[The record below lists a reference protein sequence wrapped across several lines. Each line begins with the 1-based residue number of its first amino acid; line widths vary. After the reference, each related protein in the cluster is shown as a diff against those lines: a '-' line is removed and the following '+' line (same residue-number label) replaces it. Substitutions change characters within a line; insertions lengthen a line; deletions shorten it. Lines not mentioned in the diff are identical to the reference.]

1 MKHFKLLIQIQ
12 IFGRILFQILPVNR
26 FVLVCYYTNS
36 FFNLDIHRKKGNYD
50 EARELY
56 LKSLK
61 QTESLYGQNHPT
73 VADIMNNLGML
84 CKKQGKYTEAL
95 DYLKQ
100 ALKISKHFY
109 GEKHGTI
116 GIYLTNVGDIYRK
129 VLN

>member
-1 MKHFKLLIQIQ
+1 
-12 IFGRILFQILPVNR
+12 
-26 FVLVCYYTNS
+26 
-36 FFNLDIHRKKGNYD
+36 
-50 EARELY
+50 
-56 LKSLK
+56 
-61 QTESLYGQNHPT
+61 
-73 VADIMNNLGML
+73 MNNLGML

-129 VLN
+129 V